1 MRLPSDQPQDRQVG
15 TTVELVDY
23 LSKYVA
29 LLLQIRRRR
38 NEDIH
43 YLSSCFLS
51 IHLLDSEMI
60 TADELTPMVVVEGT
74 GPGAL
79 PPCTGSGSSGRVA
92 WGAQGRSRS
101 APARPRPIRGAGPR
115 RRVAPRRAA
124 RPAARQG
131 ARLAPRGPPL
141 RATRHE
147 PPRPLGLRR
156 RRRRVCRSHPPRRR
170 RAPLSG
176 GMDALLGRETLEG
189 VVANGARG
197 EFERRALQVRF
208 GCSET
213 GSRQRPR
220 RGSCSPTTSGSTG
233 WAGGSG
239 LRRASPRRS
248 NSRSRR
254 SGARPPTTARS
265 RCTR

>member
-43 YLSSCFLS
+43 YLSLCFLS

-74 GPGAL
+74 GPGVL

-131 ARLAPRGPPL
+131 
-141 RATRHE
+141 
-147 PPRPLGLRR
+147 PRPLGLRR

-197 EFERRALQVRF
+197 EFERRARQVRF